1 MFTKIN
7 LNYLYLAILVI
18 VMIVILG
25 GYASGGSAYVE
36 GWNSLPQQ
44 LYLILSLIAREDGF

>member
-36 GWNSLPQQ
+36 GWNSLP
-44 LYLILSLIAREDGF
+44 